1 MPSKTPMNPS
11 SASRIQSTQVL
22 TTASHVVIN
31 ADERRQAKAGNAG
44 KNTFASRAQ
53 SAGQTNANK
62 GLAGGGTPKSPSGAG
77 AGGGTK
83 SPKSK

>member
-11 SASRIQSTQVL
+11 SASRIQSTQ
-22 TTASHVVIN
+22 
-31 ADERRQAKAGNAG
+31 AKTGSAG

-62 GLAGGGTPKSPSGAG
+62 GLAGGGTPKNASGAG

>member
-11 SASRIQSTQVL
+11 SASRIQST
-22 TTASHVVIN
+22 
-31 ADERRQAKAGNAG
+31 QAKAGNAG

-62 GLAGGGTPKSPSGAG
+62 GLVGGTPKSPSGGG
-77 AGGGTK
+77 AGSK